1 MLELNGWVQDGK
13 NELLQIFERRE
24 WIVYQSLTK
33 DRNFVVM
40 IYKVK

>member
-13 NELLQIFERRE
+13 NELLQIFERE